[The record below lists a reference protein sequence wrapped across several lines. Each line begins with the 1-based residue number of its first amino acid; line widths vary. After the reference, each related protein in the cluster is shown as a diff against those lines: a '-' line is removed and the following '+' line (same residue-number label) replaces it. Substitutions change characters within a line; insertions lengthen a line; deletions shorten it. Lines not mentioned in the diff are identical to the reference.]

1 MRRARPGCLQGLN
14 QVTAGRLQP
23 AAGAYRPGACC
34 LLSADRNRTENDNS
48 ATFFLMTN
56 IIPQTPENNRGPWR
70 ELENHIRDLV
80 YQYDHSLHLY
90 AGVYGERGTVG
101 QSAVTVPSRL
111 WKIVIVYDRMD
122 DGRLGLTGSTQ
133 IIAVDMPNRGVVSE
147 DWRDYQTSIDRIE
160 VATGYDFLADMPEE
174 LEAVLEAQTS
184 RE

>member
-1 MRRARPGCLQGLN
+1 
-14 QVTAGRLQP
+14 
-23 AAGAYRPGACC
+23 
-34 LLSADRNRTENDNS
+34 
-48 ATFFLMTN
+48 
-56 IIPQTPENNRGPWR
+56 
-70 ELENHIRDLV
+70 
-80 YQYDHSLHLY
+80 
-90 AGVYGERGTVG
+90 
-101 QSAVTVPSRL
+101 L